1 MRRRQFYILVGAALA
16 LAIVGTVY
24 EMVQSASWEKS
35 AGDRRVLSDVPI
47 QDVTEIDVQ
56 ASKDKLTLK
65 NQDNAWRVLERDG
78 YPADFS
84 KVRDLVRT
92 LWELKI
98 VRDLQVG
105 PSQFD
110 RLEIK
115 APNSSDGAGIE
126 LSLKS
131 PSKTL
136 VDMIL
141 GKKIGGSGDD
151 ENSVSS
157 GRFIF
162 LPALKDRV
170 YVVSELFSSV
180 DPINVPQW
188 LDKTFI
194 KTDDLKSITRKP
206 VGNASGWKLTRPDKK
221 SPWQLA
227 DAASGETL
235 NPDLATSLSSFAPAF
250 EDVKTDGEANTGL
263 QQPVEIELETFDGF
277 DCQLAIGTVAPNSTH
292 FLRVKVDAHLLTE
305 RKPEAN
311 ETPDEKKKRDDE
323 FSKQLEAQRKR
334 LETEK
339 GFEKWVYLVSD
350 WSIEPLLKGHDDVV
364 KKPSPSPS
372 PSALV
377 LPSPTL
383 SASPSPSPGL
393 IPQPS
398 PSPSESPTASPS
410 GSPSAPPSE
419 SPTVSPSE
427 SPSASPSESP
437 AALPS
442 ASVSPTTSPESVNS
456 PAPTESPAG
465 KPAVSPTG
473 ELPTPTPVESPS
485 ATP

>member
-1 MRRRQFYILVGAALA
+1 MKRRQFYILVGAALF
-16 LAIVGTVY
+16 LAIAGTVY

-35 AGDRRVLSDVPI
+35 AGDRRVLNDVPI

-84 KVRDLVRT
+84 KIRDLVRT

-115 APNSSDGAGIE
+115 APASSEGAGTE

-136 VDMIL
+136 ADLIL
-141 GKKIGGSGDD
+141 GKKIGESEND
-151 ENSVSS
+151 ENSVAS

-170 YVVSELFSSV
+170 YVVGELFSSI
-180 DPINVPQW
+180 DPLNVPQW

-194 KTDDLKSITRKP
+194 KTDDLKSIARKP
-206 VGNASGWKLTRPDKK
+206 AGNASGWKLTRPDKK

-235 NPDLATSLSSFAPAF
+235 NPDLATSLGSLAPAF
-250 EDVKTDGEANTGL
+250 EDVKTDGDANTGL
-263 QQPVEIELETFDGF
+263 QQPVEIDLETFDGF
-277 DCQLAIGTVAPNSTH
+277 DYQLAIGNVAPNNTH
-292 FLRVKVDAHLLTE
+292 FLRVRVDAHLITE

-339 GFEKWVYLVSD
+339 RFEKWIYLASD

-364 KKPSPSPS
+364 TKPAPSPSPLATVTPSLTLPSSPSPS
-372 PSALV
+372 PAL
-377 LPSPTL
+377 SPQP
-383 SASPSPSPGL
+383 SASPESPTASPSGSL
-393 IPQPS
+393 S
-398 PSPSESPTASPS
+398 ASPSESPTASPS
-410 GSPSAPPSE
+410 GSPSASPSE
-419 SPTVSPSE
+419 SPTAFPSASISPTPTSESSPSPTPTE
-427 SPSASPSESP
+427 SPTGTPSASPT
-437 AALPS
+437 A
-442 ASVSPTTSPESVNS
+442 
-456 PAPTESPAG
+456 
-465 KPAVSPTG
+465 
-473 ELPTPTPVESPS
+473 ELPTATPVVSPS

>member
-1 MRRRQFYILVGAALA
+1 MKRRQLYILVGAALF
-16 LAIVGTVY
+16 LAIAGTVY

-35 AGDRRVLSDVPI
+35 AGDRRVLNDVPI
-47 QDVTEIDVQ
+47 QDVAEIDVH

-98 VRDLQVG
+98 VRNLQVG

-110 RLEIK
+110 RLQINT
-115 APNSSDGAGIE
+115 PNSSEGAGTE

-136 VDMIL
+136 ADLIL
-141 GKKIGGSGDD
+141 GKKIGASEDD
-151 ENSVSS
+151 ENSAPT
-157 GRFIF
+157 GRFVF
-162 LPALKDRV
+162 LPSLKDRV
-170 YVVSELFSSV
+170 YVVGELFSSV

-227 DAASGETL
+227 DVAAGDTL
-235 NPDLATSLSSFAPAF
+235 NPDLTTSLSSVAPAF
-250 EDVKTDGEANTGL
+250 EDVKADGDANTGL

-277 DCQLAIGTVAPNSTH
+277 AYQLAIGNVAPNNTH
-292 FLRVKVDAHLLTE
+292 FLRVKVDAHLVTE

-339 GFEKWVYLVSD
+339 GFEKWTYLVSD

-364 KKPSPSPS
+364 KKPSPSLSPSVSPS
-372 PSALV
+372 PSALT
-377 LPSPTL
+377 SP
-383 SASPSPSPGL
+383 
-393 IPQPS
+393 
-398 PSPSESPTASPS
+398 
-410 GSPSAPPSE
+410 
-419 SPTVSPSE
+419 SPTVSPS
-427 SPSASPSESP
+427 PGVAG
-437 AALPS
+437 
-442 ASVSPTTSPESVNS
+442 S
-456 PAPTESPAG
+456 PAPTPSPETQPNAS
-465 KPAVSPTG
+465 PSPTEG
-473 ELPTPTPVESPS
+473 IS
-485 ATP
+485 ATPSPTVSAQPTATPESSPTASVAPSPNEKPAGTPSSSPAAGSVTTPSPSPTP